1 MRWRALQAGRVY
13 VHQHPND
20 ARLTVDELRDMVG
33 REGEAF
39 SNRVL
44 HYATSLRGT
53 RHYWMKQ
60 RSRLI
65 AMVEDLGLPSVF
77 FTHSAADHQW
87 PELARLLSPDDPTSN
102 SSRSRAVIK
111 NPVISDWFFSHRIQK
126 FVQAFYVDLLGA
138 SDYWFRFEW
147 QHRGSPHVHGVA
159 WFKDAPDIQQVI
171 ATEPDSRERRQLI
184 NYINQTVST
193 TNPAVQP
200 DGNDVDNAPPA
211 RVDPY
216 ICNVPYAEVEDFQ
229 QDLIDLVATCQ
240 RHTQCSASYCLRT
253 KDGQQKCRF
262 GYPKSLQ
269 PATILDTEDG
279 EPVVLTARND
289 GLINSYNPVQLSAWR
304 ANVDLQYIVSRKRVL
319 EYCAKYATKCE
330 PRSQPL
336 KDIYASIIRN
346 LRDDSTASLRAVQK
360 VLINSVGE
368 RDYSAQE
375 TCHLLLQLP
384 MFRASRDFV
393 VLSLDS
399 SRAVEDHLTED
410 QPATALSILDHYM
423 GRPTTPHFQGMTLLQ
438 FIQQHTMPKGLGA
451 NPNPRS
457 KNVVV
462 VSRPFCSSD
471 PNGPKY
477 EQYCRQKL
485 MQHVPFRHQDELMGE
500 HNTYAAAYE
509 TFLQSASVPSSL
521 EEDIYQL
528 EQSRAAAREDTEVS
542 TY

>member
-1 MRWRALQAGRVY
+1 MARAC
-13 VHQHPND
+13 
-20 ARLTVDELRDMVG
+20 
-33 REGEAF
+33 
-39 SNRVL
+39 S
-44 HYATSLRGT
+44 
-53 RHYWMKQ
+53 
-60 RSRLI
+60 
-65 AMVEDLGLPSVF
+65 
-77 FTHSAADHQW
+77 
-87 PELARLLSPDDPTSN
+87 SPLPTSN

-111 NPVISDWFFSHRIQK
+111 NPVISEWFFSHRIQK

-171 ATEPDSRERRQLI
+171 ATEPDSRDRRQLI

-211 RVDPY
+211 RVDPH

-240 RHTQCSASYCLRT
+240 RYTQCSASYCLRT

-336 KDIYASIIRN
+336 KDMYASIIRN
-346 LRDDSTASLRAVQK
+346 LRDDSTTSLRAVQK

-384 MFRASRDFV
+384 MFR
-393 VLSLDS
+393 
-399 SRAVEDHLTED
+399 
-410 QPATALSILDHYM
+410 
-423 GRPTTPHFQGMTLLQ
+423 TLL
-438 FIQQHTMPKGLGA
+438 
-451 NPNPRS
+451 
-457 KNVVV
+457 
-462 VSRPFCSSD
+462 SSAWTA
-471 PNGPKY
+471 
-477 EQYCRQKL
+477 
-485 MQHVPFRHQDELMGE
+485 HVLWRI
-500 HNTYAAAYE
+500 T
-509 TFLQSASVPSSL
+509 
-521 EEDIYQL
+521 
-528 EQSRAAAREDTEVS
+528 
-542 TY
+542 